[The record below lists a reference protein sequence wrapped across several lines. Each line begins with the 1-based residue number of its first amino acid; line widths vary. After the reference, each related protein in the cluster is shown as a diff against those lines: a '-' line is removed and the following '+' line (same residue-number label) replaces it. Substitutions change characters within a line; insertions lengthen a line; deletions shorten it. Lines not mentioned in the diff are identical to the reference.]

1 MKIWFEE
8 GDGGLQKDFYWRGVS
23 IFRGGVGN
31 ISKKGGLTRKGWRT
45 RGVVTLKET
54 IGCL

>member
-8 GDGGLQKDFYWRGVS
+8 GGGGLQKDFYWRGVS

-45 RGVVTLKET
+45 RAVVTLKET